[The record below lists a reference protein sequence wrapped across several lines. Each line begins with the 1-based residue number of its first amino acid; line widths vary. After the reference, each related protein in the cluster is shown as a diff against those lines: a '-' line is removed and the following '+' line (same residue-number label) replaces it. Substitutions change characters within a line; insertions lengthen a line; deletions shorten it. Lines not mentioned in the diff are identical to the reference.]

1 MRPSQRLSANGPTP
15 SLSAPPFFSTGM
27 SNWPSCGATPVP
39 AISRARDYAEAGGLM
54 GYGASLTDAYRQ
66 VGVYAGRIL
75 KGAKP
80 ADLPVVQSSKFELVI
95 NAADRPHARPHRAA
109 IAARPRRRGDRMRR
123 REFIT
128 LLGGAAAW
136 PLAAHAQQPVMPVIG
151 FVNAGLAKGYARP
164 LSAFLQGLG
173 ETGYAEGRN
182 VAIEYRWAEGQYDRL
197 PALVADLVQRQV
209 NVIAATSTPAAL
221 AAKAATTV
229 IPIVFTTAGDPVQ
242 LGLVTS
248 LGRPGGNVTGAT
260 QMNVEVAPKR
270 LELLHE
276 VLPTATNVGLLTNP
290 TNPHAETVWKALEA
304 AARVVGIKL
313 HVVHASHE
321 RDFATAFANLAQVRA
336 EALVISPDNVFNSR
350 SEDLAAL
357 TVRHRMPAIYQYP
370 EFTAAGGLMSY
381 GGSIEDSYR
390 WAGVYTGRILKGEKP
405 GDLPVQQ
412 STKVELIINLKTAK
426 AFGLTVPLP
435 LLGRADEVIE

>member
-1 MRPSQRLSANGPTP
+1 M
-15 SLSAPPFFSTGM
+15 
-27 SNWPSCGATPVP
+27 
-39 AISRARDYAEAGGLM
+39 
-54 GYGASLTDAYRQ
+54 
-66 VGVYAGRIL
+66 
-75 KGAKP
+75 K
-80 ADLPVVQSSKFELVI
+80 
-95 NAADRPHARPHRAA
+95 
-109 IAARPRRRGDRMRR
+109 R

-128 LLGGAAAW
+128 LLGGAAAGSLAW
-136 PLAAHAQQPVMPVIG
+136 PLVARAQQPAMPVIG

-173 ETGYAEGRN
+173 ETGYAEGGN

-248 LGRPGGNVTGAT
+248 LSRPGGNVTGAT

-276 VLPTATNVGLLTNP
+276 VIPTATNVGLLTNP
-290 TNPHAETVWKALEA
+290 TSPHAETVWRGLQG
-304 AARVVGIKL
+304 AARVFGIKL
-313 HVVHASHE
+313 HVLHASHE

-336 EALVISPDNVFNSR
+336 QALVISPDNVFNSR
-350 SEDLAAL
+350 SEELAAL

-381 GGSIEDSYR
+381 GGSISDSYR
-390 WAGVYTGRILKGEKP
+390 RAGVNAGRILKGEKAA
-405 GDLPVQQ
+405 DLPVQQ

-426 AFGLTVPLP
+426 ALGLTIPLP